1 MKISKSKLRQII
13 KEELSTILEKE
24 ESAADWLEKLKQHAM
39 NYLIA
44 NPGVEIADVPI
55 GTIFA
60 YAKKDPLSDV
70 EFQRLNLR
78 PEQKS
83 LWIFGA
89 EGIDA
94 IKQGAQEGE
103 EEAEHLATDMPSASP
118 GNWRWNK
125 NPLREDADDDND
137 ADEREATG
145 DGEADGASGSKRGG
159 PGGHFQKYYDE
170 AYNRAAKK

>member
-1 MKISKSKLRQII
+1 MKLIMENWKRFL
-13 KEELSTILEKE
+13 KENETPT
-24 ESAADWLEKLKQHAM
+24 AAWLKKLKQHAM

-55 GTIFA
+55 KDIFA
-60 YAKKDPLSDV
+60 HAGRDPDTDV
-70 EFQRLNLR
+70 EFIRRHLD

-83 LWIFGA
+83 LWLFGA
-89 EGIDA
+89 EGIDD

-103 EEAEHLATDMPSASP
+103 EEAEHLATDMPSAAP

-145 DGEADGASGSKRGG
+145 DGEADGASGSKRRG

-170 AYNRAAKK
+170 AYNRAAKKSK